1 MAKLNEELQNIL
13 NVLKKNSG
21 YIDNHDGKFHKLD
34 EGPWKLLIVKFT
46 RLRRPDEM
54 ELCPVFVCRGCS
66 VNPFYYDNKDNQVHL
81 STGSIGGVVYYGDI
95 EKYNREHMEN
105 ECWSK
110 DRLDLVWDPV
120 EEVA

>member
-1 MAKLNEELQNIL
+1 MLNLDSVCKEIL
-13 NVLKKNSG
+13 SVLKRNGG
-21 YIDNHDGKFHKLD
+21 YVDNHDHKFHKID
-34 EGPWKLLIVKFT
+34 EGPWNMFVVKFS

-66 VNPFYYDNKDNQVHL
+66 INPFYMDYNDGQVHL

-95 EKYNREHMEN
+95 EKYNKDHLEN

-110 DRLDLVWDPV
+110 DRLDLVWDPTK
-120 EEVA
+120 VA